1 MKNSTSHRS
10 TYVDAVKNSEKKK
23 NVFPLKK
30 SLFFI
35 PKSMFF
41 QMKNQRFHESMYIDD
56 DLKNV
61 KKIIDFSIKIY
72 IFSFKITISIVSRI

>member
-10 TYVDAVKNSEKKK
+10 TYVDAVKNSEKICTSIE
-23 NVFPLKK
+23 KK